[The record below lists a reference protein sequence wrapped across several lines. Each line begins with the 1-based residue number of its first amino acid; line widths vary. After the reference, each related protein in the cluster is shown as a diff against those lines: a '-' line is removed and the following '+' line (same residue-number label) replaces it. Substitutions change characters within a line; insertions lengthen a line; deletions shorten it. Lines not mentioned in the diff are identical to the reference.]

1 MARKVQDVSVKGKNY
16 SMDLIKRSAGMKMK
30 NDNSKWNRLVLN
42 ISKKVQRCLSA
53 TLFMMKVMEVV
64 MFLGINMA
72 VTIFVFSILFVN
84 PFKSMIGI
92 HSDW

>member
-1 MARKVQDVSVKGKNY
+1 
-16 SMDLIKRSAGMKMK
+16 MDLIKRSAGMKMK
-30 NDNSKWNRLVLN
+30 NDNSKWARLVVN

-72 VTIFVFSILFVN
+72 VSIFVFSILFVN

-92 HSDW
+92 YSDW

>member
-30 NDNSKWNRLVLN
+30 SDNSKWARLVVN

-53 TLFMMKVMEVV
+53 TLFMMKVMEAV

-72 VTIFVFSILFVN
+72 VSVFVFSILFVN
-84 PFKSMIGI
+84 PFKSIIGI
-92 HSDW
+92 YSDW